1 MSEIQDVEE
10 ALNIITGQ
18 TDYTREQAQEKYEEW
33 NGDYISVIKEY
44 LNPNFQK
51 KKSTKKMS
59 VNQQM
64 MTEIRNFMDDV
75 NTKYDASVAEKKEQ
89 EREAY
94 LKELENT
101 IKNAKIELNNLKND

>member
-1 MSEIQDVEE
+1 
-10 ALNIITGQ
+10 
-18 TDYTREQAQEKYEEW
+18 
-33 NGDYISVIKEY
+33 
-44 LNPNFQK
+44 
-51 KKSTKKMS
+51 MS
-59 VNQQM
+59 VNQKM

-75 NTKYDASVAEKKEQ
+75 NTKYDARVAEKKEQ